1 MDAFTRQNINV
12 MVSARPGAGKT
23 ATAEAVVAANP
34 EVPTAIIT
42 YSKRLQLD
50 TQRRLENYGS
60 ADVFTF
66 HASVFC
72 LTKHW
77 CLH

>member
-1 MDAFTRQNINV
+1 VDAFKRQYINV

-34 EVPTAIIT
+34 NVQTAIIT

-50 TQRRLENYGS
+50 TQRRLESYGS

-66 HASVFC
+66 HASVC
-72 LTKHW
+72 RPTKH
-77 CLH
+77 